1 MRLVALAG
9 GTGAAKLLR
18 GLDTLLERGAMTVVG
33 NTGDDAE
40 VWGLHVSPDLDTVCY
55 TLGGVL
61 DEERGWGLRDE
72 SFRTLGEMVRF
83 GEPTWFNLGDRD
95 LATHLHRTRLLA
107 EGRSLSEVTA
117 KLAADLGVRHAVL
130 PMSDQP
136 VRTRVLGPDGWLGFQ
151 EYFVREKT
159 QVEVR
164 AVEYT
169 GAPEARPAPGLV
181 EAIGAADA
189 VLVCPSN
196 PVTSVGPIAGLC
208 ALARHPHHRRRGR
221 CPRPVHRSRRRAP
234 GRGAHAH
241 DRTCRGDAAGPPDS
255 GDARMS
261 TLVAVPVKDLV
272 NAKQRLIPLL
282 SAAERHDLAS
292 AMLEDVLETLARAR
306 LGPVLV
312 VTRDREVESLA
323 LKHGAELL
331 REDVNRGHTEAV
343 AHAQREAAARGVKR
357 FLTIPG
363 DVPCATPGELAALDA
378 SVVDGPAIAFVP
390 SLSGYGTNAVL
401 LAPPDSMALK
411 FGEPSFQNHVVAARA
426 AGLKPVVL
434 RMPGLGLDIDE
445 PEDLTLLL
453 GRGPSTRSAA
463 LLRRLAVPIRLAS
476 RLETP

>member
-55 TLGGVL
+55 TLGGLL

-196 PVTSVGPIAGLC
+196 PVTSVGPILAVPGIVEALHGTRAPVLAISPIVGGRAVSGPAGRLM
-208 ALARHPHHRRRGR
+208 AARGLPVSALGIAQGYAPWLDILIIDDEDASLAPSIEAAGARPVVASTLMTGRVEEMRLARR
-221 CPRPVHRSRRRAP
+221 
-234 GRGAHAH
+234 
-241 DRTCRGDAAGPPDS
+241 
-255 GDARMS
+255 
-261 TLVAVPVKDLV
+261 
-272 NAKQRLIPLL
+272 I
-282 SAAERHDLAS
+282 
-292 AMLEDVLETLARAR
+292 LETLA
-306 LGPVLV
+306 
-312 VTRDREVESLA
+312 
-323 LKHGAELL
+323 
-331 REDVNRGHTEAV
+331 
-343 AHAQREAAARGVKR
+343 
-357 FLTIPG
+357 
-363 DVPCATPGELAALDA
+363 
-378 SVVDGPAIAFVP
+378 
-390 SLSGYGTNAVL
+390 
-401 LAPPDSMALK
+401 
-411 FGEPSFQNHVVAARA
+411 
-426 AGLKPVVL
+426 
-434 RMPGLGLDIDE
+434 
-445 PEDLTLLL
+445 
-453 GRGPSTRSAA
+453 
-463 LLRRLAVPIRLAS
+463 
-476 RLETP
+476 

>member
-55 TLGGVL
+55 TLGGLL

-164 AVEYT
+164 AVEYA

-196 PVTSVGPIAGLC
+196 PVTSVGPILAVPGIVEALHGTRAPVLAISPIVGGRAVSGPAGRLMAARGLPVSALGIAQGYAPWLDILIIDDEDA
-208 ALARHPHHRRRGR
+208 ALAPSIEAAGA
-221 CPRPVHRSRRRAP
+221 RPVVA
-234 GRGAHAH
+234 
-241 DRTCRGDAAGPPDS
+241 
-255 GDARMS
+255 S
-261 TLVAVPVKDLV
+261 TLMTGRVEEM
-272 NAKQRLIPLL
+272 RL
-282 SAAERHDLAS
+282 ARR
-292 AMLEDVLETLARAR
+292 VLETLA
-306 LGPVLV
+306 
-312 VTRDREVESLA
+312 
-323 LKHGAELL
+323 
-331 REDVNRGHTEAV
+331 
-343 AHAQREAAARGVKR
+343 
-357 FLTIPG
+357 
-363 DVPCATPGELAALDA
+363 
-378 SVVDGPAIAFVP
+378 
-390 SLSGYGTNAVL
+390 
-401 LAPPDSMALK
+401 
-411 FGEPSFQNHVVAARA
+411 
-426 AGLKPVVL
+426 
-434 RMPGLGLDIDE
+434 
-445 PEDLTLLL
+445 
-453 GRGPSTRSAA
+453 
-463 LLRRLAVPIRLAS
+463 
-476 RLETP
+476 

>member
-18 GLDTLLERGAMTVVG
+18 GLDALLERGAMTVVG

-40 VWGLHVSPDLDTVCY
+40 IWGLHVSPDLDTVCY
-55 TLGGVL
+55 TLGGLL

-164 AVEYT
+164 AVQYA

-181 EAIGAADA
+181 EAIGTADA

-196 PVTSVGPIAGLC
+196 PVTSVGPILSVPGIVE
-208 ALARHPHHRRRGR
+208 ALH
-221 CPRPVHRSRRRAP
+221 STRAP
-234 GRGAHAH
+234 VLAISPIVGGRAVSGP
-241 DRTCRGDAAGPPDS
+241 AG
-255 GDARMS
+255 
-261 TLVAVPVKDLV
+261 
-272 NAKQRLIPLL
+272 RL
-282 SAAERHDLAS
+282 
-292 AMLEDVLETLARAR
+292 M
-306 LGPVLV
+306 
-312 VTRDREVESLA
+312 
-323 LKHGAELL
+323 
-331 REDVNRGHTEAV
+331 
-343 AHAQREAAARGVKR
+343 AARGLPVSA
-357 FLTIPG
+357 LGIAQSYA
-363 DVPCATPGELAALDA
+363 DWLDILMIDDEDAALA
-378 SVVDGPAIAFVP
+378 P
-390 SLSGYGTNAVL
+390 SIKAAGAR
-401 LAPPDSMALK
+401 P
-411 FGEPSFQNHVVAARA
+411 VVAS
-426 AGLKPVVL
+426 
-434 RMPGLGLDIDE
+434 
-445 PEDLTLLL
+445 TLMT
-453 GRGPSTRSAA
+453 GRVEEM
-463 LLRRLAVPIRLAS
+463 RLARRVLEALA
-476 RLETP
+476 